1 MLHAD
6 ICFEEQGTA
15 PLEFV
20 LLPMLAHDGHGMV
33 ARATPQYH
41 LTLQPFAIDALL

>member
-6 ICFEEQGTA
+6 IYFEGQGMA

-20 LLPMLAHDGHGMV
+20 LLPMLAHDGHEMV
-33 ARATPQYH
+33 ARANPQHH
-41 LTLQPFAIDALL
+41 LILQPFAIDAFL